1 MDTNSMKNRTLS
13 AEALKDLRL
22 TAVSLLAEEE
32 SRIKSN
38 RMIYYTSDSRYAEMM
53 RLNESLEPKE
63 LGHGFKL
70 DIGKRGIE

>member
-22 TAVSLLAEEE
+22 AAVSLLAEEE

-38 RMIYYTSDSRYAEMM
+38 RMIYYTPNSRYVEMM
-53 RLNESLEPKE
+53 RFNETLEPKE
-63 LGHGFKL
+63 LGHGFTL
-70 DIGKRGIE
+70 DNRKRGIK